1 MADAPK
7 LPDPADHPR
16 LESRDYR
23 RRLPPL
29 QYLMR
34 SVTLSYF
41 RQKLSGVLA
50 VEGSDAAGKG
60 GAIRRLTGE
69 LDPRHYD
76 VWPIGPP
83 SAEDL
88 AHPYLWR
95 FWQRIPADGTV
106 AIFDRSWY
114 GRVLVERVDGLID
127 ADRWRQAYDE
137 INAFEQGLVANGVR
151 LIKVYL
157 HVSPEEQRRRLAER
171 VRDAYKS
178 WKISPADVRA
188 YLASER
194 YAEAA
199 AEMFART
206 SSEAAP
212 WHVIAADDK
221 YHTRVR
227 LLEIVTAA
235 LGRGVDLSPVPLDPE
250 TLRLAADVIGV
261 TIE

>member
-1 MADAPK
+1 M
-7 LPDPADHPR
+7 
-16 LESRDYR
+16 
-23 RRLPPL
+23 
-29 QYLMR
+29 
-34 SVTLSYF
+34 
-41 RQKLSGVLA
+41 
-50 VEGSDAAGKG
+50 EGSDAAGKG

-95 FWQRIPADGTV
+95 FWQRIPANGTV

-178 WKISPADVRA
+178 WKISRPMSAPISPASVMPRPPRKCSPAPRA
-188 YLASER
+188 R
-194 YAEAA
+194 PRPG
-199 AEMFART
+199 M
-206 SSEAAP
+206 
-212 WHVIAADDK
+212 
-221 YHTRVR
+221 
-227 LLEIVTAA
+227 
-235 LGRGVDLSPVPLDPE
+235 
-250 TLRLAADVIGV
+250 
-261 TIE
+261 